1 MFCRCTICLVIS
13 ECVTS
18 DLKELEQ
25 SKTFIKYKKA
35 TADKFIT
42 KKTQVS
48 SVECRDHC
56 DEIKTIS

>member
-13 ECVTS
+13 ECVTP

-25 SKTFIKYKKA
+25 SKTFVKYKSA

-48 SVECRDHC
+48 SVEC
-56 DEIKTIS
+56 